1 MKRRRERKGERK
13 DEKEKKIFCF
23 GKLKVYYFI
32 DVQNCAQSCWRWLYW
47 IFTMKFVTA
56 SGILSSISYSHKTN
70 AIEIF

>member
-32 DVQNCAQSCWRWLYW
+32 DVQNCAQSCWRWL
-47 IFTMKFVTA
+47 
-56 SGILSSISYSHKTN
+56 
-70 AIEIF
+70 